1 MSVREEHCSPAGPAL
16 NIGSGLSIGY
26 GSVLA
31 ESADAIALKEGVHY
45 LLARNGRGKT
55 TLLKT
60 LVGLIKPLEGNYS
73 LSGKTQFIGDELTF
87 DRELSS
93 RLVFKSLI
101 PTERQDE
108 AFALAADLEL
118 DVKKP
123 YGALSFGNRKKVGLV
138 VGEFNIDPTVASV
151 VLFDEPFTGLDTP
164 ARECFIKHW
173 AETSDKVTRLVSCHP
188 DFDEMEMP
196 SAVIISDG
204 RIFQGGDGRQTWGE
218 FKSLLN

>member
-16 NIGSGLSIGY
+16 TIGPGLSIGY

-31 ESADAIALKEGVHY
+31 ESTDAIALGKGVHY

-60 LVGLIKPLEGNYS
+60 LVGLINPINGNYS
-73 LSGKTQFIGDELTF
+73 ISGETQFIGDELSF

-101 PTERQDE
+101 PVNRQEE
-108 AFALAADLEL
+108 AFSLADKLEL
-118 DVKKP
+118 DVSKS

-138 VGEFNIDPTVASV
+138 VGEFNIDPDLASV
-151 VLFDEPFTGLDTP
+151 VLFDEPFTGLDTL
-164 ARECFIKHW
+164 ARECFISHW
-173 AETSDKVTRLVSCHP
+173 AETSDKAARLVSCHP

-196 SAVIISDG
+196 SAVMISEG
-204 RIFQGGDGRQTWGE
+204 RIFKGGDGRQTWGE